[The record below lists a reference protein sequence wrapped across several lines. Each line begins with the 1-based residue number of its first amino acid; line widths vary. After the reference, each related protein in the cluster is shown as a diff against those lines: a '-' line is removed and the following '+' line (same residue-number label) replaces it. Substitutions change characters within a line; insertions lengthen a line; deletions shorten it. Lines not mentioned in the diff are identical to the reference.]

1 MIDTRMKELN
11 KYIINM
17 LLSEGV
23 YKNEN
28 EVLYG
33 NEHGNQPN
41 ITTSNL
47 ASMVNELVNDK
58 FLIQSDEIKSC
69 QKDVM
74 ELTNKLKT
82 CETTTKKLT
91 DEIIETNKNLDCL
104 KLTVESLPTNDT
116 LLTFGKNLSS
126 AMLIGVSEIINKK

>member
-1 MIDTRMKELN
+1 MITNTVIK
-11 KYIINM
+11 
-17 LLSEGV
+17 
-23 YKNEN
+23 
-28 EVLYG
+28 
-33 NEHGNQPN
+33 
-41 ITTSNL
+41 
-47 ASMVNELVNDK
+47 
-58 FLIQSDEIKSC
+58 SDEIKSC
-69 QKDVM
+69 QKDEI